1 MPASAWPE
9 WQEVLLPGLGFEKC
23 KELSGDM
30 VNGTANQKIRP
41 GEDFLSEDHLTFYN
55 NRNSVAWI
63 RHENG
68 TVLKLAREVLSFC
81 EFIIS
86 YHVTSMDKL
95 RECATID
102 YVLNIN

>member
-1 MPASAWPE
+1 MQKLKLPGIRVQMPASAWPK

-55 NRNSVAWI
+55 NRNSVA
-63 RHENG
+63 
-68 TVLKLAREVLSFC
+68 
-81 EFIIS
+81 
-86 YHVTSMDKL
+86 
-95 RECATID
+95 
-102 YVLNIN
+102 